1 MTQLNQFKSDSKTIS
16 FDYVSND
23 CSDRGL
29 SKRIDR
35 LLANIKLT
43 RDSRLSVPIS
53 SKKNQA
59 FRLQVLQYLH
69 NPDLGHYLEDEFYLD
84 ARLEDN
90 QLVVG

>member
-1 MTQLNQFKSDSKTIS
+1 
-16 FDYVSND
+16 
-23 CSDRGL
+23 
-29 SKRIDR
+29 
-35 LLANIKLT
+35 
-43 RDSRLSVPIS
+43 VPIS